1 LPSPENRNMRS
12 LKITFALLVCAVLLG
27 ACGLKGPLYLPGED
41 GQPIPGVEQVPDDDD
56 LTVNKKKD
64 RQSDPG

>member
-1 LPSPENRNMRS
+1 MRS
-12 LKITFALLVCAVLLG
+12 LKITFFLLACTAILG

-41 GQPIPGVEQVPDDDD
+41 GQSQPASQVPDDDD

-64 RQSDPG
+64 KQSGPG

>member
-1 LPSPENRNMRS
+1 M
-12 LKITFALLVCAVLLG
+12 LG

-41 GQPIPGVEQVPDDDD
+41 PKTAPDRHVEDDDD

-64 RQSDPG
+64 QQSDPG

>member
-1 LPSPENRNMRS
+1 M
-12 LKITFALLVCAVLLG
+12 LG

-41 GQPIPGVEQVPDDDD
+41 GQTPASQVPDDDD

-64 RQSDPG
+64 KQSGPG